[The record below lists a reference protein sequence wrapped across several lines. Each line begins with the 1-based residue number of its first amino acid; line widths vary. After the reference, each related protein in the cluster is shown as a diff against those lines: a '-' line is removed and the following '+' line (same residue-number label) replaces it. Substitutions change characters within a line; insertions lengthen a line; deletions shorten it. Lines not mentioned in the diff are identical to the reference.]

1 MLSSCLT
8 TIRYVYV
15 CTNRSLLRWLSIQ
28 LQVASFCCYLSADK
42 WTFHRG
48 KPSEIIL
55 PCCLDHVM
63 HSQKLVHISRKYLWP
78 KPDAVIH
85 IHSIFD
91 ITIFDIIYLYLSLYI
106 KPSDLIAIY
115 LNVYIRR
122 LKEKEGITG
131 SE

>member
-1 MLSSCLT
+1 MDFSQGKTLRNYLAL
-8 TIRYVYV
+8 
-15 CTNRSLLRWLSIQ
+15 LLRSCNAQ
-28 LQVASFCCYLSADK
+28 
-42 WTFHRG
+42 
-48 KPSEIIL
+48 SEI
-55 PCCLDHVM
+55 
-63 HSQKLVHISRKYLWP
+63 VHIRRKYLWS

-115 LNVYIRR
+115 LNVYIGR